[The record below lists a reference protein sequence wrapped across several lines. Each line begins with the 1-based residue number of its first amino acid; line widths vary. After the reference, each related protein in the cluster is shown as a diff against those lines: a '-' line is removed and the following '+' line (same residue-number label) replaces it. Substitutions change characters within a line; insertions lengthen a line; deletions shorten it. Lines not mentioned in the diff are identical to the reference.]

1 MDDLDHLNLI
11 YEAVLRCCA
20 RPACIVQTP
29 SGKHV
34 HSRGVPSRSRRFKR
48 YPDRADHIH
57 IRCDICSEIS
67 RSITEDLICLMYGQ
81 LARQLGRRRGSG
93 SNRTLTWITG
103 DHSNHEP
110 ITYIKKQYTPVFLQE
125 KKWSWLLFSPVTQ
138 RNRRASSICF
148 FLLQTSIQHYSSSDN
163 GQMIDSHSP

>member
-48 YPDRADHIH
+48 YRDRADHIH
-57 IRCDICSEIS
+57 IRCDICSEKS

-81 LARQLGRRRGSG
+81 LARKLGRRRGSG

-110 ITYIKKQYTPVFLQE
+110 ITYIEKKQCTPVFLQE
-125 KKWSWLLFSPVTQ
+125 KQWS
-138 RNRRASSICF
+138 
-148 FLLQTSIQHYSSSDN
+148 
-163 GQMIDSHSP
+163 